1 MGLSNTSANTATT
14 PSQQPPG
21 YRCTTGITVER
32 LTFHKRFPVDRILE
46 VRGAVSRRF
55 YWTGW
60 EGWPDS
66 DNTWEPE
73 RHFKDGGEGLVN
85 DFWKLN
91 TGTLTWIDLD
101 RWIFVEEEHR
111 CVCRSR
117 PHRVWHMPLPALIVP
132 WTKP

>member
-1 MGLSNTSANTATT
+1 MGGPASVLFCLAFQHT
-14 PSQQPPG
+14 
-21 YRCTTGITVER
+21 
-32 LTFHKRFPVDRILE
+32 VDRIFE

-73 RHFKDGGEGLVN
+73 RHFKDEGEDLVN

-91 TGTLTWIDLD
+91 THLD
-101 RWIFVEEEHR
+101 RSDQWISLWKR
-111 CVCRSR
+111 NTM
-117 PHRVWHMPLPALIVP
+117 RVVQCGKDDPRGAQSQWRRVT
-132 WTKP
+132 W